1 MNLLT
6 RLKISTR
13 LWLSF
18 ALSLVLVAAVA
29 AIGLTWLASED
40 AAIEELYST
49 TLHHSQTIAGIENQ
63 VQRARAQLLLAL
75 QHDPAAPESASHQHP
90 VSVHLDKIRESRK
103 TVDTLWADVRG
114 SELDDEEQ
122 AAARHRNSTPVDSL
136 GEQAAAQAYDAESGA
151 LLDEGL
157 GGAISAVERGDYHA
171 AFTLAVD
178 VVNPAFERADAALQ
192 TLVHLQ
198 EAEGKVLVETARARF
213 RTGVAVNLGLLALA
227 VVTLGMTAF
236 ITVRSIGRSV
246 QQLDA
251 AAVRLG
257 DGDLTVRIP
266 ITGRDEL
273 AHVSGTFN
281 RIAEQFASI
290 VSELQSAVTQIASA
304 AEETSVVTQQA
315 NAGMARQHEE
325 TEQVATAMTEMNA
338 TVHDVA
344 RNAIEAA
351 DAARAA
357 NASTDE
363 GKQVVGRAVE
373 AIRQLA
379 AEVDRASGVIG
390 DLQHQTATIG
400 KVLDVIR
407 GVAEQTN
414 LLALNAAIEAARAG
428 EQGRG
433 FAVVADEVRT
443 LASRTQ
449 QSTDEIQDMIA
460 RLQTGAAEAVK
471 AMESGRSRA
480 QSGVEEAERATESLA
495 SITEAVNRISDMNAQ
510 IASAAEEQS
519 AVAEDINRNVTSIA
533 NVTEQTVGG
542 ATQTAAASTEMA
554 QLASRL
560 QGMVGRL
567 RVS

>member
-114 SELDDEEQ
+114 SKLDDE
-122 AAARHRNSTPVDSL
+122 
-136 GEQAAAQAYDAESGA
+136 EQAAAQAYDAESGA

-567 RVS
+567 RVT

>member
-114 SELDDEEQ
+114 SKLDDE
-122 AAARHRNSTPVDSL
+122 
-136 GEQAAAQAYDAESGA
+136 EQAAAQAYDAESGA

>member
-122 AAARHRNSTPVDSL
+122 AAA
-136 GEQAAAQAYDAESGA
+136 QAYEAESGA

>member
-114 SELDDEEQ
+114 SELDDE
-122 AAARHRNSTPVDSL
+122 
-136 GEQAAAQAYDAESGA
+136 EQAAAQAYDAESGA